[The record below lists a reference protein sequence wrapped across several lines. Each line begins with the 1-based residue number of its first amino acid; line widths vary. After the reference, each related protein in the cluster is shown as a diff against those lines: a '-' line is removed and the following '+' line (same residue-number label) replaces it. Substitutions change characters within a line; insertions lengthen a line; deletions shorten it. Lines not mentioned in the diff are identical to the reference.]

1 MSSRRRGSGRD
12 PEPDPYRNTII
23 ILGITLGLVAFGV
36 MGYALWTGDATT
48 GTDAPDGNADGLEEA
63 LNDTEP
69 PEAPSS
75 GGEGGGNTTDGQANE
90 TDGNATQGGSGETN
104 ESSNES
110 TGSNPGLE
118 QPDNETTP
126 NQTAPNQQNQSN
138 QTTSNQQ
145 NQANQPNQT
154 NQSNQTQQRGLYAH

>member
-1 MSSRRRGSGRD
+1 MSSRHRRSGRD
-12 PEPDPYRNTII
+12 QEPDPYRNTII

-48 GTDAPDGNADGLEEA
+48 GADAPDGNADGLGKA

-75 GGEGGGNTTDGQANE
+75 GGEGGGKTTDGQANE

-110 TGSNPGLE
+110 TGSNPRPE
-118 QPDNETTP
+118 QLDNETTP
-126 NQTAPNQQNQSN
+126 NQTALNQQNQ
-138 QTTSNQQ
+138 SNQQ

>member
-1 MSSRRRGSGRD
+1 MSGSQGPGRD
-12 PEPDPYRNTII
+12 QEPDPYQNTIVL
-23 ILGITLGLVAFGV
+23 LGITLGLVAFGV
-36 MGYALWTGDATT
+36 MGYALLTGDATT
-48 GTDAPDGNADGLEEA
+48 GAGTSDGNPDSLEG

-90 TDGNATQGGSGETN
+90 TDGNTTQGGSGGTN

-110 TGSNPGLE
+110 TGSNPGPE

-126 NQTAPNQQNQSN
+126 NQQNQSN
-138 QTTSNQQ
+138 QT
-145 NQANQPNQT
+145 
-154 NQSNQTQQRGLYAH
+154 NQTQ

>member
-12 PEPDPYRNTII
+12 QESDPYRRTIV

-36 MGYALWTGDATT
+36 MGYALLTGDATT
-48 GTDAPDGNADGLEEA
+48 GAAAPDGNADSLGER

-75 GGEGGGNTTDGQANE
+75 GGEGGGDTTDGQANE
-90 TDGNATQGGSGETN
+90 TDGNATRDRSGEAN

-110 TGSNPGLE
+110 TGSNPGSE
-118 QPDNETTP
+118 QPDNE
-126 NQTAPNQQNQSN
+126 TAPNQQNQSN
-138 QTTSNQQ
+138 QRNQT
-145 NQANQPNQT
+145 NQPNQT
-154 NQSNQTQQRGLYAH
+154 NQTNQTQQRGLYAQ

>member
-12 PEPDPYRNTII
+12 QESDPYRRTIV

-48 GTDAPDGNADGLEEA
+48 GGAAPDGNADGLGER

-75 GGEGGGNTTDGQANE
+75 GDEGSGNTTDGQANE
-90 TDGNATQGGSGETN
+90 TDGNVTQDGSGEAN

-110 TGSNPGLE
+110 TGSNPGSE
-118 QPDNETTP
+118 QPDNETAP

-138 QTTSNQQ
+138 R
-145 NQANQPNQT
+145 PNQT
-154 NQSNQTQQRGLYAH
+154 NQTNQTQ